1 MKELVST
8 ETKPISRRQFYKK
21 PKAEKGSKAFD
32 STKTQP
38 ISVGNL
44 RQEIKK
50 LSPEEQQKKDAK
62 DALEEA
68 LPGLLELTEENKL
81 EKIFPSLFKRIQKII
96 SEEKGELNSQERKYK
111 KSKIRKDRESVIWV
125 QQKKGLLEASPIK
138 YFEEKVRESE
148 EDFNYLS
155 SEDYSGSEEEREKK
169 KDETTRMIVQ
179 FKDVIEA
186 LEKKLKPQSTD
197 NPSAN
202 LPPVEAENV
211 GPVEQTP
218 TPDIATPEIHAEAVV
233 AEPAKEK
240 IPDIEFTPGFV
251 KDILTN
257 AKSKIPIQDLSI
269 NKEYFEE
276 VSGTGNKTIDRFWL
290 VNGNQ
295 VIPDLTPM
303 LNPDRLRSICGHYFN
318 IVGNHTGGD
327 LFIHQ
332 PAIVKNIEGGF
343 KLIQKGI
350 VSADTYK
357 AVKKAPETK
366 VEKNPVVETPT
377 PEPEVASPVVLP
389 TPEIPAEVVEPA
401 PDTQA
406 AEKEARIKR
415 IEALKQKE
423 QELEETLRLL
433 MEQVE
438 ALPDDEIEETKSV
451 EVLELER
458 VIAELQTSIEKKR
471 KEKESTWGIRK
482 FKHNR
487 LESEIKT
494 LQEKL
499 AMKNEILSG
508 YLLREKEK
516 AQRKLVG
523 RNSKK

>member
-1 MKELVST
+1 MKGEKIPEGVIKFMEKTPGGKIIDAHAEILPRTSSA
-8 ETKPISRRQFYKK
+8 ETQPISRPNPKQIGIKK
-21 PKAEKGSKAFD
+21 EVQKKRTENIDTG
-32 STKTQP
+32 KTQP
-38 ISVGNL
+38 ISVKNL
-44 RQEIKK
+44 REKTNK
-50 LSPEEQQKKDAK
+50 LSPEEQKKK

-125 QQKKGLLEASPIK
+125 QQKKGLLEANPIK

-186 LEKKLKPQSTD
+186 LEKKLKPKSTD

-202 LPPVEAENV
+202 LPPLEAENV

-218 TPDIATPEIHAEAVV
+218 TPDIATPEIHT
-233 AEPAKEK
+233 EP
-240 IPDIEFTPGFV
+240 
-251 KDILTN
+251 
-257 AKSKIPIQDLSI
+257 
-269 NKEYFEE
+269 
-276 VSGTGNKTIDRFWL
+276 
-290 VNGNQ
+290 
-295 VIPDLTPM
+295 
-303 LNPDRLRSICGHYFN
+303 
-318 IVGNHTGGD
+318 
-327 LFIHQ
+327 
-332 PAIVKNIEGGF
+332 
-343 KLIQKGI
+343 
-350 VSADTYK
+350 
-357 AVKKAPETK
+357 
-366 VEKNPVVETPT
+366 
-377 PEPEVASPVVLP
+377 
-389 TPEIPAEVVEPA
+389 VEPT
-401 PDTQA
+401 PDTQT
-406 AEKEARIKR
+406 AEKEAKLKR

-423 QELEETLRLL
+423 RELEETLRLL
-433 MEQVE
+433 TEQVE
-438 ALPDDEIEETKSV
+438 ALPDNEIEEIKS
-451 EVLELER
+451 EEALELER
-458 VIAELQTSIEKKR
+458 GIAELQTSIEKKR
-471 KEKESTWGIRK
+471 KEKEGTWGIRK

-487 LESEIKT
+487 LEGEIKT